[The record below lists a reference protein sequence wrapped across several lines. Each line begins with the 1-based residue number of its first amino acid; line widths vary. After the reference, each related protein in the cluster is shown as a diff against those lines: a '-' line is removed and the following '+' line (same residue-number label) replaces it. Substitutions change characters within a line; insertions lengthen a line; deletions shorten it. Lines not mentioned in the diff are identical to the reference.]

1 MFQELFTE
9 NKIQEIYPV
18 KNYKTGADSHYYFEI
33 KNNGKPSLWYYNP
46 DTFEKPVCIVSNIS
60 FEMSTSMMQ
69 TVIDKPVFHLVYLS
83 KEMCDE
89 QDITTSSYSEISPS
103 DNFIESF
110 YEDEWFFQVFNR
122 FLKEYSTKKL
132 QSYSNKYG
140 NSKK

>member
-33 KNNGKPSLWYYNP
+33 KNNSKPSLWYYNP

-69 TVIDKPVFHLVYLS
+69 TVTDKPVFHLVYLNQ
-83 KEMCDE
+83 EMCDE
-89 QDITTSSYSEISPS
+89 QDVTTSSYSEISPS

-110 YEDEWFFQVFNR
+110 YNDEWFFQVFNR
-122 FLKEYSTKKL
+122 FLKDYSVNKL
-132 QSYSNKYG
+132 RLYKRSNNEQK
-140 NSKK
+140 

>member
-1 MFQELFTE
+1 MLKELFTE
-9 NKIQEIYPV
+9 SKIQEIYPV

-60 FEMSTSMMQ
+60 FEMSTSMTQ
-69 TVIDKPVFHLVYLS
+69 TVTDKPVFHLVYLS
-83 KEMCDE
+83 KEMCNE
-89 QDITTSSYSEISPS
+89 QDITTSSYSEISPF

>member
-69 TVIDKPVFHLVYLS
+69 TVTDKPVFHLVYLS

-89 QDITTSSYSEISPS
+89 QDITTSSYREISPS